1 MSIARSF
8 DEFMEEPIDNG
19 KPIIR
24 FAAGVA
30 IVIDEHILLVH
41 PTNSSWQ
48 KNTLGIPKG
57 RIEGAED
64 PLHAAIREV
73 KEEVGIDIDPYKL
86 EPDAHVSPKYDSD
99 GNVVSHLIYFIL
111 RISDLSEIGLTSD
124 RVPKDQLQLEEV
136 DWAGFV
142 KIIDAYPKM
151 NTYQRII
158 LDKFL

>member
-1 MSIARSF
+1 MQTNRLI
-8 DEFMEEPIDNG
+8 
-19 KPIIR
+19 PIIR
-24 FAAGVA
+24 AKKFFDKM
-30 IVIDEHILLVH
+30 I
-41 PTNSSWQ
+41 SQ
-48 KNTLGIPKG
+48 K
-57 RIEGAED
+57 A
-64 PLHAAIREV
+64 
-73 KEEVGIDIDPYKL
+73 
-86 EPDAHVSPKYDSD
+86 
-99 GNVVSHLIYFIL
+99 YFIL